1 METKVHTTPT
11 KSIILLN
18 RNFTARVGTDF
29 SELIPDEVV
38 KYLKSGFSSFF
49 SIFDSC
55 MTLFCRSATIMS
67 CSLSLKG
74 QIFLSKFFLIENLK
88 KF

>member
-18 RNFTARVGTDF
+18 GNFITRVDTDF

-38 KYLKSGFSSFF
+38 KYSL
-49 SIFDSC
+49 DE
-55 MTLFCRSATIMS
+55 TEVSA
-67 CSLSLKG
+67 
-74 QIFLSKFFLIENLK
+74 
-88 KF
+88 